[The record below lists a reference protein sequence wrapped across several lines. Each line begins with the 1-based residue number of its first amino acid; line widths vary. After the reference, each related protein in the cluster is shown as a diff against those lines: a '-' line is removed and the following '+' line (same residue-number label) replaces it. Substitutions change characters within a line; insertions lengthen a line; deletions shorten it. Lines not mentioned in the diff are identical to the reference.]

1 MAGTLKEQLN
11 SITPAL
17 QEMQMR
23 KDARVKQFVEVQTEI
38 HRIAS
43 EITGRLAGGA
53 VAVNEEDLSLKK
65 LEEFQSELRRLKR
78 EKVRM
83 PCLLHLIIN
92 M

>member
-43 EITGRLAGGA
+43 EIAERLAGGA